1 MKCKVYL
8 IQYKNCILCR
18 HKPTGSYRENGGQNI
33 SYEENKKNKKM
44 RIFIYKIRNN
54 NLNSL

>member
-18 HKPTGSYRENGGQNI
+18 HRPTGSYREKEGQNI
-33 SYEENKKNKKM
+33 ISYEQNKT
-44 RIFIYKIRNN
+44 RIFIYKIRNK
-54 NLNSL
+54 NLN